1 MLGNASELSLD
12 LSLIKQVVASGM
24 AAIAVQ
30 AVAGLTFDGLYPSAI
45 HFQGR
50 G

>member
-1 MLGNASELSLD
+1 
-12 LSLIKQVVASGM
+12 M

-45 HFQGR
+45 HPQGPWLR
-50 G
+50 P